1 MKYQKFFEDS
11 KSKMELLQ
19 ENINKPFLILFIL
32 IAYLFVNTGIHSD
45 EYTHVMILGKKNL
58 KDIIIPYGNFKQC
71 PIEYYLLAIWYH
83 FMSLDS
89 QIFPCLL
96 KALYGYLSI
105 YMTFRFFSIFINSQ
119 NAFMVAILFFFYPSH
134 DATAYHL
141 LSQYL
146 TITISSYL
154 YAYYLIYTDRIK
166 IGFLVAIFAA
176 FISYASPA
184 IAGGL
189 FVLFMLQREYKK
201 GIILFMPEI
210 FFVIYFTK
218 YLPSATHTGVKFN
231 LIFFI
236 KQLVIQFFTFIDA
249 TIGPSIWL
257 KIYYSFFQLSI
268 LSVIIGIILTIV
280 FYYTKIERD
289 KLDNKL
295 LMSLIVVV
303 LTGFAMFSY
312 TGSNPDKITFYPQ
325 LAFGLGNRTTVYG
338 SLLLAYIIVIMP
350 MPKKIQ
356 TIFFGVLIFSILGL
370 SDHWKSFEKEKEK
383 VIVNMSN
390 TDSLRDYSNDRILF
404 VAGHRYSNYGK
415 MSHINFFSEGWLV
428 DHIIRILFN
437 REYITTLSI
446 IKRYKY
452 IDGNIVDL
460 KGNIFIEKVDGYINV
475 YDSDINKLFK
485 LQPDK
490 INEYIQSLPDDN
502 CHWVSMIKN
511 KYINDMILTLIPSMR
526 YSL

>member
-1 MKYQKFFEDS
+1 
-11 KSKMELLQ
+11 
-19 ENINKPFLILFIL
+19 
-32 IAYLFVNTGIHSD
+32 
-45 EYTHVMILGKKNL
+45 
-58 KDIIIPYGNFKQC
+58 
-71 PIEYYLLAIWYH
+71 
-83 FMSLDS
+83 
-89 QIFPCLL
+89 
-96 KALYGYLSI
+96 
-105 YMTFRFFSIFINSQ
+105 
-119 NAFMVAILFFFYPSH
+119 
-134 DATAYHL
+134 
-141 LSQYL
+141 
-146 TITISSYL
+146 
-154 YAYYLIYTDRIK
+154 
-166 IGFLVAIFAA
+166 
-176 FISYASPA
+176 
-184 IAGGL
+184 
-189 FVLFMLQREYKK
+189 
-201 GIILFMPEI
+201 
-210 FFVIYFTK
+210 
-218 YLPSATHTGVKFN
+218 
-231 LIFFI
+231 
-236 KQLVIQFFTFIDA
+236 
-249 TIGPSIWL
+249 
-257 KIYYSFFQLSI
+257 
-268 LSVIIGIILTIV
+268 
-280 FYYTKIERD
+280 
-289 KLDNKL
+289 
-295 LMSLIVVV
+295 MSLIVVV

-356 TIFFGVLIFSILGL
+356 TIFFAILIFSILGI

-428 DHIIRILFN
+428 DHIIRMLFD

-446 IKRYKY
+446 MKRYRY
-452 IDGNIVDL
+452 INGNMVDL